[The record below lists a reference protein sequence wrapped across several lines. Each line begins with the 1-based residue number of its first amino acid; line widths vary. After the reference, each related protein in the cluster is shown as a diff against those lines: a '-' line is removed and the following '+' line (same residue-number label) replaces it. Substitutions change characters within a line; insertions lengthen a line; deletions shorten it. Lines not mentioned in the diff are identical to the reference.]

1 MAKQVIGIGNAANDG
16 SGDPLR
22 TAGDKINDNFNEFY
36 SKVGDGSNLHPL
48 TFPNVTGTVLTT
60 ANSNVG
66 ATTTSSSDADH
77 VLIND
82 GGILKKITPANLG
95 IGSGGG
101 GGVTIQNEGNALS
114 TAGTTLNFVG
124 AGVTASGGGATK
136 TITIAG
142 GTSQNLFDKIAV
154 SGQSNVVADS
164 ATDTLTLVAGTNV
177 TITTDANA
185 DSITINSTGTTDLN
199 SLTAG
204 VINTQNDSI
213 GFIDADDSNN
223 SKKESIADFLTAIAG
238 TGISVSSGQLTA
250 ANVSTFGA
258 TLIDDADAA
267 AARTTLGLG
276 TAATLATDNNTF
288 VLNPTSL
295 HVSNQKAMILYNDVG
310 YIAIPLDITAA
321 LGDCIRLYN
330 SSTSASDENFIEC
343 HSSHGGSSARRGNI
357 HYNPTDGF
365 TVESIGALTLQ
376 SNTSNIPANTT
387 LKTIKLTDTNFSPIT
402 GDTGTLDLGTSS
414 AKWKDIHLSG
424 TANVGSIAYTFNVGN
439 NGSSNYTFSDAGNV
453 WFPTTASNPVLYLR
467 RGEIYNFAVN
477 ASGHPFE
484 IRVSN
489 GGSAY
494 STGVTNNGAEVGTVI
509 FKVPMSA
516 PATLYYQCT
525 NHSGMGAVINIV

>member
-101 GGVTIQNEGNALS
+101 GGVTIQDEGNALS

-124 AGVTASGGGATK
+124 AGVTASGTGATKTITIAGSSSGITVQDEGSALSTSGTTLNFVGAGVTASGTGATK

-142 GTSQNLFDKIAV
+142 GASQNLFDKIAV

-238 TGISVSSGQLTA
+238 SGISVSSGQLTA
-250 ANVSTFGA
+250 S
-258 TLIDDADAA
+258 
-267 AARTTLGLG
+267 
-276 TAATLATDNNTF
+276 
-288 VLNPTSL
+288 
-295 HVSNQKAMILYNDVG
+295 
-310 YIAIPLDITAA
+310 
-321 LGDCIRLYN
+321 
-330 SSTSASDENFIEC
+330 
-343 HSSHGGSSARRGNI
+343 GGSGNAI
-357 HYNPTDGF
+357 SQLNSNV
-365 TVESIGALTLQ
+365 TVT
-376 SNTSNIPANTT
+376 
-387 LKTIKLTDTNFSPIT
+387 
-402 GDTGTLDLGTSS
+402 DTGTNGTITFDTDGTDRWQFTS
-414 AKWKDIHLSG
+414 AGHLLPVAHETYDI
-424 TANVGSIAYTFNVGN
+424 
-439 NGSSNYTFSDAGNV
+439 
-453 WFPTTASNPVLYLR
+453 
-467 RGEIYNFAVN
+467 
-477 ASGHPFE
+477 
-484 IRVSN
+484 
-489 GGSAY
+489 GSA
-494 STGVTNNGAEVGTVI
+494 TQ
-509 FKVPMSA
+509 KVRHLFLSDSSV
-516 PATLYYQCT
+516 L
-525 NHSGMGAVINIV
+525 GLF

>member
-95 IGSGGG
+95 IGSAYTLLVQEEGTNTSTTGATTLNFVGAGVTATGNGATKTITIAGGG
-101 GGVTIQNEGNALS
+101 SGVTVQEEGNALS
-114 TAGTTLNFVG
+114 TSGTTLNFVG
-124 AGVTASGGGATK
+124 AGVTATGNGATK
-136 TITIAG
+136 IITIPG
-142 GTSQNLFDKIAV
+142 GASQNLFDKIAV

-204 VINTQNDSI
+204 VINVQNDSI

-223 SKKESIADFLTAIAG
+223 SKKETIADFLTAIAG
-238 TGISVSSGQLTA
+238 SGITISGGQLTATSTDLNSLSAGVINTQSDTIVFIDADDSNNSKKETIADFLTAIAGAGVTVSSGQLTA
-250 ANVSTFGA
+250 A
-258 TLIDDADAA
+258 
-267 AARTTLGLG
+267 
-276 TAATLATDNNTF
+276 
-288 VLNPTSL
+288 
-295 HVSNQKAMILYNDVG
+295 
-310 YIAIPLDITAA
+310 
-321 LGDCIRLYN
+321 
-330 SSTSASDENFIEC
+330 
-343 HSSHGGSSARRGNI
+343 
-357 HYNPTDGF
+357 
-365 TVESIGALTLQ
+365 
-376 SNTSNIPANTT
+376 
-387 LKTIKLTDTNFSPIT
+387 
-402 GDTGTLDLGTSS
+402 TGTLSNVVEDTSPQLGGDLDVNGKT
-414 AKWKDIHLSG
+414 IMH
-424 TANVGSIAYTFNVGN
+424 TFNITADSGN
-439 NGSSNYTFSDAGNV
+439 NHYVFADTGNI
-453 WFPTTASNPVLYLR
+453 WFPTSENDPTLYLR
-467 RGEIYNFAVN
+467 RGEQYKFNNI
-477 ASGHPFE
+477 SGGHP
-484 IRVSN
+484 IRIQSTQ
-489 GGSAY
+489 GSSGTPY
-494 STGVTNNGAEVGTVI
+494 NTGVTNNAGNGAVI

-525 NHSGMGAVINIV
+525 AHPNMNGTINIV

>member
-101 GGVTIQNEGNALS
+101 GGVTIQDEGSALS

-124 AGVTASGGGATK
+124 AGVTASGTGATK

-142 GTSQNLFDKIAV
+142 GASQNLFDKIAV

-223 SKKESIADFLTAIAG
+223 SKKETIADFLTAIAG
-238 TGISVSSGQLTA
+238 SGISVSSGQLTA
-250 ANVSTFGA
+250 SGGSGNAISQLNSNVTVTDTGTNGTITFD
-258 TLIDDADAA
+258 TD
-267 AARTTLGLG
+267 G
-276 TAATLATDNNTF
+276 TDRWQF
-288 VLNPTSL
+288 
-295 HVSNQKAMILYNDVG
+295 
-310 YIAIPLDITAA
+310 
-321 LGDCIRLYN
+321 
-330 SSTSASDENFIEC
+330 TSAGHLLPVAHETYDIGSATQKVRHLFLSD
-343 HSSHGGSSARRGNI
+343 SSLKMGDNELELSVVSSRLHFNSAKLMVNLS
-357 HYNPTDGF
+357 DD
-365 TVESIGALTLQ
+365 
-376 SNTSNIPANTT
+376 PA
-387 LKTIKLTDTNFSPIT
+387 PQIT
-402 GDTGTLDLGTSS
+402 GDLDVNGKT
-414 AKWKDIHLSG
+414 IMH
-424 TANVGSIAYTFNVGN
+424 TFNITADSGN
-439 NGSSNYTFSDAGNV
+439 NHYIFADTGNV
-453 WFPTTASNPVLYLR
+453 WFPTSENDPTLYLR
-467 RGEIYNFAVN
+467 RGEQYKFNNI
-477 ASGHPFE
+477 SGGHP
-484 IRVSN
+484 IRIQSTS
-489 GGSAY
+489 GSSGTAY
-494 STGVTNNGAEVGTVI
+494 NVGVTNNAGSGAVI

-525 NHSGMGAVINIV
+525 AHPNMNGTINIV

>member
-101 GGVTIQNEGNALS
+101 GGVTIQDEGSALS

-124 AGVTASGGGATK
+124 AGVTASGTGATKTITIAGSSSGITVQDEGSALSTAGTTLNFVGAGVTASGTGATK

-142 GTSQNLFDKIAV
+142 GASQNLFDKVAV

-223 SKKESIADFLTAIAG
+223 SKKETIADFLTAIAGSGISVSSGQLTASGGGTTDLNSLTAGVINTQNDSIGFIDADDSNNSKKETIADFLTAIAG
-238 TGISVSSGQLTA
+238 TGVTVSSGQLTA
-250 ANVSTFGA
+250 A
-258 TLIDDADAA
+258 
-267 AARTTLGLG
+267 
-276 TAATLATDNNTF
+276 
-288 VLNPTSL
+288 
-295 HVSNQKAMILYNDVG
+295 
-310 YIAIPLDITAA
+310 
-321 LGDCIRLYN
+321 
-330 SSTSASDENFIEC
+330 
-343 HSSHGGSSARRGNI
+343 
-357 HYNPTDGF
+357 
-365 TVESIGALTLQ
+365 
-376 SNTSNIPANTT
+376 
-387 LKTIKLTDTNFSPIT
+387 
-402 GDTGTLDLGTSS
+402 TGTLSNVSEDATPQLGGDLDVNGKTIMHTFNIT
-414 AKWKDIHLSG
+414 ASG
-424 TANVGSIAYTFNVGN
+424 TDHYVFADT
-439 NGSSNYTFSDAGNV
+439 GNV
-453 WFPTTASNPVLYLR
+453 WFPSSENDPTLYLR
-467 RGEIYNFAVN
+467 RGEQYKFNNI
-477 ASGHPFE
+477 SGGHP
-484 IRVSN
+484 IRIQSTS
-489 GGSAY
+489 GSSGTAY
-494 STGVTNNGAEVGTVI
+494 NVGVTNNAGSGAVI

-525 NHSGMGAVINIV
+525 SHVNMNGIINIV